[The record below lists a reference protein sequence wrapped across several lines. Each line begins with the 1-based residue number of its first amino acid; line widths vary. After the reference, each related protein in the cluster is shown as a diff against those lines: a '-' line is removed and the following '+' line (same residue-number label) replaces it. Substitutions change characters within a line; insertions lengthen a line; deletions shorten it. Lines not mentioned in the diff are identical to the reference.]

1 MMKEKGNRRK
11 KEKPRR
17 ETVAAASAP
26 GNVVLM
32 YKLRGVGN
40 LEGRG
45 SRNRSR
51 ELGILAQFAS

>member
-1 MMKEKGNRRK
+1 MKEKGNRRK

-26 GNVVLM
+26 GNVGIRVLL
-32 YKLRGVGN
+32 YKLSGVGN

-45 SRNRSR
+45 QK
-51 ELGILAQFAS
+51 EQK